1 MFLVTSKMSNIN
13 SKKLN
18 FILESTKSC
27 KHNGKEF
34 FDHLLQTSGIVEKL
48 CQQIGINDSEY
59 LVDAALFHS
68 IYGTDYYEFN
78 EQITR
83 EKVIS
88 LIGENAEK
96 LVHFFCSLPERNIQI
111 LQHKFQ
117 SSLQRD
123 LYILEYANLLEISVT
138 DVQKT
143 SALNPSKIFRLK
155 LLRANLIDHYG
166 FKMPPLPFSFGDK

>member
-1 MFLVTSKMSNIN
+1 MSEIN

-18 FILESTKSC
+18 FILESTKAH
-27 KHNGKEF
+27 KHNGKTF

-48 CQQIGINDSEY
+48 CQKIGIKEYQY

-88 LIGENAEK
+88 LIGEQAEQ

-111 LQHKFQ
+111 LQHKFDKR
-117 SSLQRD
+117 LQRD
-123 LYILEYANLLEISVT
+123 LYIIEYANLLELSIT
-138 DVQKT
+138 DVQRT
-143 SALNPSKIFRLK
+143 SSLNPAKIFRLK
-155 LLRANLIDHYG
+155 LLRANLIDHYK
-166 FKMPPLPFSFGDK
+166 FEMPDLPFDFQTK

>member
-1 MFLVTSKMSNIN
+1 MSEIN

-18 FILESTKSC
+18 FILESTKAH
-27 KHNGKEF
+27 KHNGKSF

-48 CQQIGINDSEY
+48 CQKIGIEEYQY

-88 LIGENAEK
+88 LIGEQAEQ

-111 LQHKFQ
+111 LQHKFDK
-117 SSLQRD
+117 SLQRD
-123 LYILEYANLLEISVT
+123 LYIIEYANLLELSIT
-138 DVQKT
+138 DVQRT
-143 SALNPSKIFRLK
+143 SALNPAKIFRLK
-155 LLRANLIDHYG
+155 LLRANLIDHYK
-166 FKMPPLPFSFGDK
+166 FEMPDLPFDFQTK

>member
-1 MFLVTSKMSNIN
+1 MSEIN

-18 FILESTKSC
+18 FILESTKAH
-27 KHNGKEF
+27 KHNGKTF

-48 CQQIGINDSEY
+48 CQKIGIEEYQY

-83 EKVIS
+83 DKVIS
-88 LIGENAEK
+88 LIGEQAEQ

-111 LQHKFQ
+111 LQHKFDKR
-117 SSLQRD
+117 LQRD
-123 LYILEYANLLEISVT
+123 LYIIEYANLLELSIT
-138 DVQKT
+138 DVQRT
-143 SALNPSKIFRLK
+143 SALNPAKIFRLK
-155 LLRANLIDHYG
+155 LLRANLIDHYK
-166 FKMPPLPFSFGDK
+166 FEMPDLPFDFQNK

>member
-1 MFLVTSKMSNIN
+1 MSEIN

-18 FILESTKSC
+18 FILESTKAH
-27 KHNGKEF
+27 KHNGKSF

-48 CQQIGINDSEY
+48 CQKIGIEEYQY

-78 EQITR
+78 KQITR

-88 LIGENAEK
+88 LIGERAEQ

-111 LQHKFQ
+111 LQHKFDK
-117 SSLQRD
+117 SLQRD
-123 LYILEYANLLEISVT
+123 LYIIEYANLLELSIT
-138 DVQKT
+138 DVQRT
-143 SALNPSKIFRLK
+143 SALNPAKIFRLK
-155 LLRANLIDHYG
+155 LLRANLIDHYK
-166 FKMPPLPFSFGDK
+166 FEMPELPFDFQTK

>member
-1 MFLVTSKMSNIN
+1 MSEIN

-18 FILESTKSC
+18 FILESTKAH
-27 KHNGKEF
+27 KHNGKTF

-48 CQQIGINDSEY
+48 CQKIGIKEYQY

-88 LIGENAEK
+88 LIGERAEQ

-111 LQHKFQ
+111 LQHKFDK
-117 SSLQRD
+117 SLQRD
-123 LYILEYANLLEISVT
+123 LYIIEYANLLELSIT
-138 DVQKT
+138 DVQRT
-143 SALNPSKIFRLK
+143 SALNPAKIFRLK
-155 LLRANLIDHYG
+155 LLRANLIDHYK
-166 FKMPPLPFSFGDK
+166 FEMPDLPFDFQTK

>member
-1 MFLVTSKMSNIN
+1 MSEIN

-18 FILESTKSC
+18 FILESTKAH
-27 KHNGKEF
+27 KHNGKTF

-48 CQQIGINDSEY
+48 CQKIGIKEYQY
-59 LVDAALFHS
+59 LVDAVLFHS

-88 LIGENAEK
+88 LIGEQAEQ

-111 LQHKFQ
+111 LQHKFDKR
-117 SSLQRD
+117 LQRD
-123 LYILEYANLLEISVT
+123 LYIIEYANLLELSIT
-138 DVQKT
+138 DVQRT
-143 SALNPSKIFRLK
+143 SALNPAKIFRLK
-155 LLRANLIDHYG
+155 LLRANLIDHYK
-166 FKMPPLPFSFGDK
+166 FEMPELPFDFQTK

>member
-1 MFLVTSKMSNIN
+1 MSEIN

-18 FILESTKSC
+18 FILESTKAH
-27 KHNGKEF
+27 KHNGKTF

-48 CQQIGINDSEY
+48 CQKIGIEEYQY

-88 LIGENAEK
+88 LIGEQAEQ

-111 LQHKFQ
+111 LQHKFDK
-117 SSLQRD
+117 SLQRD
-123 LYILEYANLLEISVT
+123 LYIIEYANLLELSIT
-138 DVQKT
+138 DVQRT
-143 SALNPSKIFRLK
+143 SALNPAKIFRLK
-155 LLRANLIDHYG
+155 LLRANLIDHYK
-166 FKMPPLPFSFGDK
+166 FEMPELPFDFQTK

>member
-1 MFLVTSKMSNIN
+1 MSEIN

-18 FILESTKSC
+18 FILESTKAH
-27 KHNGKEF
+27 KHNGKTF

-48 CQQIGINDSEY
+48 CQKIGIKEYQY

-88 LIGENAEK
+88 LIGEQAEQ
-96 LVHFFCSLPERNIQI
+96 LVHLVCSLPERNIQI
-111 LQHKFQ
+111 LQHKFDKR
-117 SSLQRD
+117 LQRD
-123 LYILEYANLLEISVT
+123 LYIIEYANLLELSIT
-138 DVQKT
+138 DVQRT
-143 SALNPSKIFRLK
+143 SALNPAKIFRLK
-155 LLRANLIDHYG
+155 LLRANLIDHYK
-166 FKMPPLPFSFGDK
+166 FEMPELPFDFQTK

>member
-1 MFLVTSKMSNIN
+1 MSEIN

-18 FILESTKSC
+18 FILESTKAH
-27 KHNGKEF
+27 KHNGKTF

-48 CQQIGINDSEY
+48 CQKIGIKEYQY

-88 LIGENAEK
+88 LIGEQAEQ
-96 LVHFFCSLPERNIQI
+96 LVHFFCNLPERNIQI
-111 LQHKFQ
+111 LQHKFDKR
-117 SSLQRD
+117 LQRD
-123 LYILEYANLLEISVT
+123 LYIIEYANLLELSIT
-138 DVQKT
+138 DVQRT
-143 SALNPSKIFRLK
+143 GALNPAKIFRLK
-155 LLRANLIDHYG
+155 LLRANLIDHYK
-166 FKMPPLPFSFGDK
+166 FEMPELPFDFQTK

>member
-1 MFLVTSKMSNIN
+1 MSEIN

-18 FILESTKSC
+18 FILESTKAH
-27 KHNGKEF
+27 KHNGKTF

-48 CQQIGINDSEY
+48 CQKIGIKEYQY

-78 EQITR
+78 EQVTR

-88 LIGENAEK
+88 LIGEQAEQ

-111 LQHKFQ
+111 LQHKFDKR
-117 SSLQRD
+117 LQRD
-123 LYILEYANLLEISVT
+123 LYIIEYANLLELSIT
-138 DVQKT
+138 DVQRT
-143 SALNPSKIFRLK
+143 SALNPAKIFRLK
-155 LLRANLIDHYG
+155 LLRANLIDHYK
-166 FKMPPLPFSFGDK
+166 FEMPDLPFDFQTK

>member
-1 MFLVTSKMSNIN
+1 MSEIN

-18 FILESTKSC
+18 FILESTKAH
-27 KHNGKEF
+27 KHNGKSF

-48 CQQIGINDSEY
+48 CQKIGIEEYQY

-78 EQITR
+78 EQINR

-88 LIGENAEK
+88 LIGERAEQ

-111 LQHKFQ
+111 LQHKFDK
-117 SSLQRD
+117 SLQRD
-123 LYILEYANLLEISVT
+123 LYIIEYANLLELSIT
-138 DVQKT
+138 DVQRT
-143 SALNPSKIFRLK
+143 SALNPAKIFRLK
-155 LLRANLIDHYG
+155 LLRANLIDHYK
-166 FKMPPLPFSFGDK
+166 FEMPELPFDFQTK

>member
-1 MFLVTSKMSNIN
+1 MSEIN

-18 FILESTKSC
+18 FILESTKAH
-27 KHNGKEF
+27 KHNGKTF

-48 CQQIGINDSEY
+48 CQKIGIEEYQY

-88 LIGENAEK
+88 LIGEQAEQ
-96 LVHFFCSLPERNIQI
+96 LVHFFCNLPERNIQI
-111 LQHKFQ
+111 LQHKFDKR
-117 SSLQRD
+117 LQRD
-123 LYILEYANLLEISVT
+123 LYIIEYANLLELSIT
-138 DVQKT
+138 DVQRT
-143 SALNPSKIFRLK
+143 SALNPAKIFRLK
-155 LLRANLIDHYG
+155 LLRANLIDHYK
-166 FKMPPLPFSFGDK
+166 FEMPDLPFDFQTK

>member
-1 MFLVTSKMSNIN
+1 MSEIN

-18 FILESTKSC
+18 FILESTKAH
-27 KHNGKEF
+27 KHNGKSF

-48 CQQIGINDSEY
+48 CQKIGIEEYQY

-88 LIGENAEK
+88 LIGEQAEQ
-96 LVHFFCSLPERNIQI
+96 LVHFFCNLPERNIQI
-111 LQHKFQ
+111 LQHKFDKR
-117 SSLQRD
+117 LQRD
-123 LYILEYANLLEISVT
+123 LYIIEYANLLELSIT
-138 DVQKT
+138 DVQRT
-143 SALNPSKIFRLK
+143 SALNPAKIFRLK
-155 LLRANLIDHYG
+155 LLRANLIDHYK
-166 FKMPPLPFSFGDK
+166 FEMPDLPFDFQTK

>member
-1 MFLVTSKMSNIN
+1 MSEIN

-18 FILESTKSC
+18 FILESTKAH
-27 KHNGKEF
+27 KHNGKTF

-48 CQQIGINDSEY
+48 CQKIGIKEYQY

-88 LIGENAEK
+88 LIGEQAEQ
-96 LVHFFCSLPERNIQI
+96 LVNFYCSLPERNIQI
-111 LQHKFQ
+111 LQHKFDKR
-117 SSLQRD
+117 LQRD
-123 LYILEYANLLEISVT
+123 LYILEYANLLELSIT
-138 DVQKT
+138 DVQRT
-143 SALNPSKIFRLK
+143 SALNPAKIFRLK
-155 LLRANLIDHYG
+155 LLRANLIDHYK
-166 FKMPPLPFSFGDK
+166 FEMPDLPFDFQTK

>member
-1 MFLVTSKMSNIN
+1 MSEIN

-18 FILESTKSC
+18 FILESTKAH
-27 KHNGKEF
+27 KHNGKTF

-48 CQQIGINDSEY
+48 CQKIGIEEYQY

-88 LIGENAEK
+88 LIGEQAEQ
-96 LVHFFCSLPERNIQI
+96 LVHFFCRLPERNIQI
-111 LQHKFQ
+111 LQHKFDKR
-117 SSLQRD
+117 LQRD
-123 LYILEYANLLEISVT
+123 LYIIEYANLLELSIT
-138 DVQKT
+138 DVQRT
-143 SALNPSKIFRLK
+143 SALNPAKIFRLK
-155 LLRANLIDHYG
+155 LLRANLIDHYK
-166 FKMPPLPFSFGDK
+166 FEMPDLPFDFQTK

>member
-1 MFLVTSKMSNIN
+1 MSEIN

-18 FILESTKSC
+18 FILESTKAH
-27 KHNGKEF
+27 KHNGKSF

-48 CQQIGINDSEY
+48 CQKIGIEEYQY

-88 LIGENAEK
+88 LIGEQAEQ
-96 LVHFFCSLPERNIQI
+96 LVHFFCNLPERNIQI
-111 LQHKFQ
+111 LQHKFDKR
-117 SSLQRD
+117 LQRD
-123 LYILEYANLLEISVT
+123 LYIIEYANLLELSIT
-138 DVQKT
+138 DVQRT
-143 SALNPSKIFRLK
+143 GALNPAKIFRLK
-155 LLRANLIDHYG
+155 LLRANLIDHYK
-166 FKMPPLPFSFGDK
+166 FEIPELPFDFQTK

>member
-1 MFLVTSKMSNIN
+1 MSEIN

-18 FILESTKSC
+18 FILESTKAH
-27 KHNGKEF
+27 KHNGKSF

-48 CQQIGINDSEY
+48 CQKIGIEEYQY

-88 LIGENAEK
+88 LIGEQAEQ
-96 LVHFFCSLPERNIQI
+96 LVHFFCNLPERNIQI
-111 LQHKFQ
+111 LQHKFDKR
-117 SSLQRD
+117 LQRD
-123 LYILEYANLLEISVT
+123 LYILEYANLLELSIT
-138 DVQKT
+138 DVQRT
-143 SALNPSKIFRLK
+143 SALNPAKIFRLK
-155 LLRANLIDHYG
+155 LLRANLIDHYK
-166 FKMPPLPFSFGDK
+166 FEIPELPFDFQTK

>member
-1 MFLVTSKMSNIN
+1 MSNIN
-13 SKKLN
+13 SEKLN
-18 FILESTKSC
+18 FILKSTKSC

>member
-1 MFLVTSKMSNIN
+1 MSEIN

-18 FILESTKSC
+18 FILESTKAH
-27 KHNGKEF
+27 KHNGKTF

-48 CQQIGINDSEY
+48 CQKIGIEEYRY

-88 LIGENAEK
+88 LIGEQAEQ

-111 LQHKFQ
+111 LQHKFDKR
-117 SSLQRD
+117 LQRD
-123 LYILEYANLLEISVT
+123 LYIIEYANLLELSIT
-138 DVQKT
+138 DVQRT
-143 SALNPSKIFRLK
+143 SALNPAKIFRLK
-155 LLRANLIDHYG
+155 LLRANLIDHYK
-166 FKMPPLPFSFGDK
+166 FEMPDLPFDFQTK

>member
-13 SKKLN
+13 SDKLN
-18 FILESTKSC
+18 FILEATKSH
-27 KHNGKEF
+27 KHNGKDF

-48 CQQIGINDSEY
+48 CQQIGVEDSEY
-59 LVDAALFHS
+59 LIDAALFHS

-117 SSLQRD
+117 PSLQRD
-123 LYILEYANLLEISVT
+123 LYILEYANLLELSIT

>member
-1 MFLVTSKMSNIN
+1 MSEIN

-18 FILESTKSC
+18 FILESTKAH
-27 KHNGKEF
+27 KHNGKTF
-34 FDHLLQTSGIVEKL
+34 FDHLLQTSGIVENL
-48 CQQIGINDSEY
+48 CQKIGIEEYRY

-88 LIGENAEK
+88 LIGEQAEQ

-111 LQHKFQ
+111 LQHKFDKR
-117 SSLQRD
+117 LQRD
-123 LYILEYANLLEISVT
+123 LYIIEYANLLELSIT
-138 DVQKT
+138 DVQRT
-143 SALNPSKIFRLK
+143 SALNPAKIFRLK
-155 LLRANLIDHYG
+155 LLRANLIDHYK
-166 FKMPPLPFSFGDK
+166 FEMPDLPFDFQTK

>member
-1 MFLVTSKMSNIN
+1 MSEIN

-18 FILESTKSC
+18 FILESTKAH
-27 KHNGKEF
+27 KHNGKTF

-48 CQQIGINDSEY
+48 CQKIGIEEYQY

-88 LIGENAEK
+88 LIGEQAEQ

-111 LQHKFQ
+111 LQHKFDKR
-117 SSLQRD
+117 LQRD
-123 LYILEYANLLEISVT
+123 LYIIEYANLLELSIT
-138 DVQKT
+138 DVQRT
-143 SALNPSKIFRLK
+143 SALNPAKIFRLK
-155 LLRANLIDHYG
+155 LLRANLIDHYK
-166 FKMPPLPFSFGDK
+166 FEMPELPFDFQTK

>member
-1 MFLVTSKMSNIN
+1 MSEIN

-18 FILESTKSC
+18 FILESTKAH
-27 KHNGKEF
+27 KHNGKSF

-48 CQQIGINDSEY
+48 CQKIGIEEYQY

-88 LIGENAEK
+88 LIGEQAEQ

-111 LQHKFQ
+111 LQHKFDKR
-117 SSLQRD
+117 LQRD
-123 LYILEYANLLEISVT
+123 LYIIEYANLLELSIT
-138 DVQKT
+138 DVQRT
-143 SALNPSKIFRLK
+143 SALNPAKIFRLK
-155 LLRANLIDHYG
+155 LLRANLIDHYK
-166 FKMPPLPFSFGDK
+166 FEIPELPFDFQTK

>member
-1 MFLVTSKMSNIN
+1 MSEIN

-18 FILESTKSC
+18 FILESTKAH
-27 KHNGKEF
+27 KHNGKTF

-48 CQQIGINDSEY
+48 CQKIGIKEYQY

-88 LIGENAEK
+88 LIGEQAEQ

-111 LQHKFQ
+111 LQHKFDK
-117 SSLQRD
+117 SLQRD
-123 LYILEYANLLEISVT
+123 LYIIEYANLLELSIT
-138 DVQKT
+138 DVQRT
-143 SALNPSKIFRLK
+143 SALNPAKIFRLK
-155 LLRANLIDHYG
+155 LLRANLIDHYK
-166 FKMPPLPFSFGDK
+166 FEMPELPFDFQTK

>member
-13 SKKLN
+13 SEKLN
-18 FILESTKSC
+18 FILESTKSY
-27 KHNGKEF
+27 KHNGKQF

-155 LLRANLIDHYG
+155 LLRANLRDRYG
-166 FKMPPLPFSFGDK
+166 FKMPPLPFSFVDK

>member
-1 MFLVTSKMSNIN
+1 MSEMN

-18 FILESTKSC
+18 FILESTKAH
-27 KHNGKEF
+27 KHNGKTF

-48 CQQIGINDSEY
+48 CQKIGIEEY
-59 LVDAALFHS
+59 QYVVDAALFHS

-88 LIGENAEK
+88 LIGERAEQ

-111 LQHKFQ
+111 LQHKFDK
-117 SSLQRD
+117 SLQRD
-123 LYILEYANLLEISVT
+123 LYIIEYANLLELSIT
-138 DVQKT
+138 DVQRT
-143 SALNPSKIFRLK
+143 SALNPAKIFRLK
-155 LLRANLIDHYG
+155 LLRANLIDHYK
-166 FKMPPLPFSFGDK
+166 FEMPELPFDFQTK

>member
-1 MFLVTSKMSNIN
+1 MSEIN

-18 FILESTKSC
+18 FILESTKAH
-27 KHNGKEF
+27 KHNGKTF
-34 FDHLLQTSGIVEKL
+34 FDHLLQTSGIVENL
-48 CQQIGINDSEY
+48 CQKIGIEEYQY

-88 LIGENAEK
+88 LIGERAEQ

-111 LQHKFQ
+111 LQHKFDKR
-117 SSLQRD
+117 LQRD
-123 LYILEYANLLEISVT
+123 LYIIEYANLLELSIT
-138 DVQKT
+138 DVQRT
-143 SALNPSKIFRLK
+143 SALNPAKIFRLK
-155 LLRANLIDHYG
+155 LLRANLIDHYK
-166 FKMPPLPFSFGDK
+166 FEMPELPFDFQTK